1 MTKGESYVII
11 EKNETG
17 ECRMKKGINIWSF
30 PTQSLKDNFSLAKKA
45 GFEGVEISLEAEGEL
60 TLNTT
65 EKELKGIKDL
75 ANGTGLE
82 LYSLTCGLCWDY
94 RLTDD
99 DKKNAEKAK
108 DMIKRQLEAA
118 NILGCDTILVIAGVV
133 QAYFSYP
140 EKKVDYLTCYERS
153 IEAINELK
161 PFAEAAG
168 VCMGIENVA
177 NKFLLSPLE
186 MRSFI
191 DSFDSKYVGS
201 YFDVGNVMEDR
212 GYPEDW
218 IRILGQRIKKIH
230 LKDYRLGAGEYGNVD
245 LLAGDV
251 NFPEV
256 IKALNEVNYD
266 GWLTAEMIP
275 NYRYYTDTIIYNTSN
290 AMDRI
295 MGRVK

>member
-1 MTKGESYVII
+1 
-11 EKNETG
+11 
-17 ECRMKKGINIWSF
+17 MKKGINIWSF
-30 PTQSLKDNFSLAKKA
+30 PQQSLKDNFLLAKNA
-45 GFEGVEISLEAEGEL
+45 GFEGVEVSLEAEGEL

-65 EKELKGIKDL
+65 DKELKEIKKLASDTGI
-75 ANGTGLE
+75 E

-99 DKKNAEKAK
+99 DKKNAEQAK

-118 NILGCDTILVIAGVV
+118 HILGCDTILVIAGVV

-140 EKKVDYLTCYERS
+140 EKRVDYLTCYNRS

-161 PFAEAAG
+161 PFAEQAG
-168 VCMGIENVA
+168 VIMGIENVG

-186 MRSFI
+186 MRDFV
-191 DSFDSKYVGS
+191 DGFKSKYVQS

-218 IRILGQRIKKIH
+218 IRILGNRIKKVH
-230 LKDYRLGAGEYGNVD
+230 LKDYRLGAGEFGCVD

-251 NFPEV
+251 DYPEV
-256 IKALNEVNYD
+256 IKAFKEVGYD

-275 NYRYYTDTIIYNTSN
+275 NYKHYTETLIYNTSN
-290 AMDRI
+290 AMDKI
-295 MGRVK
+295 MGREPRWLK

>member
-1 MTKGESYVII
+1 
-11 EKNETG
+11 
-17 ECRMKKGINIWSF
+17 MKKGINIWSF
-30 PTQSLKDNFSLAKKA
+30 PQQSLKENFLLAKKA
-45 GFEGVEISLEAEGEL
+45 GFEGVEVSLESEGEL
-60 TLNTT
+60 TLQTT
-65 EKELKGIKDL
+65 DKQLKDIKKLAEDCGI
-75 ANGTGLE
+75 E

-99 DKKNAEKAK
+99 DVKNANQAK
-108 DMIKRQLEAA
+108 DMIKRQLWAA
-118 NILGCDTILVIAGVV
+118 SVLGCDTILVIPGVV

-140 EKKVDYLTCYERS
+140 EKRVDYLTVYNRS
-153 IEAINELK
+153 IEALCELE
-161 PFAEAAG
+161 PFAKAAG
-168 VCMGIENVA
+168 VCIGIENVS

-191 DSFDSKYVGS
+191 DGFNSEYIKS

-218 IRILGQRIKKIH
+218 IRILGNRIKKVH
-230 LKDYRLGAGEYGNVD
+230 FKDYRLGAGEYGCVD

-256 IKALNEVNYD
+256 MKALSEVGYD

-275 NYRYYTDTIIYNTSN
+275 NYRYYTDAIIYNTS
-290 AMDRI
+290 ASMDRI
-295 MGRVK
+295 MERVK